1 MPYISQIRRQEIS
14 NGGFPVTAGE
24 LNFVITQ
31 ICIDYINH
39 TEKNYQTFN
48 DIAGAIKNSYTEL
61 YERVIKPYEKQKI
74 QDNGDLNFP

>member
-1 MPYISQIRRQEIS
+1 MPYIKAIRRQEIA

-31 ICIDYINH
+31 ICIDYVRN

-48 DIAGAIKNSYTEL
+48 DISGALHNSFQEF
-61 YERVIKPYEKQKI
+61 YERVIKPYEKEKI
-74 QDNGDLNFP
+74 LENGDLDF

>member
-1 MPYISQIRRQEIS
+1 MPYIPLIRRQEIE
-14 NGGFPVTAGE
+14 NGGFPLNAGE
-24 LNFVITQ
+24 LNYVIT
-31 ICIDYINH
+31 CTLIDYVEH

-48 DIAGAIKNSYTEL
+48 DISGALHNAYQEF